1 VLNNNQSINL
11 SVSGTHKV
19 EVRWE
24 EPDQLNGVLQR
35 YILYASMFPITLGH
49 VVYNNSDFFTD
60 YVIQDLLAGTVYYIT
75 LSVSS

>member
-1 VLNNNQSINL
+1 VLNNSQSINL